1 MSNHISIR
9 FTNLALGVFL
19 LAWASL
25 AMTQPK
31 FGNPS
36 PTAGS
41 ETSQKANQSADQALY
56 QSVEYANKDKKGPAV
71 IVIPGE
77 IKSNNATFLQK
88 FTSNNIANFGEVEL
102 SSANCQVLER
112 TNLGP
117 LLNEFQLAYNLGD
130 PDAARKLLR
139 MGKLKTTKYVVKFD
153 ILKTEQVA
161 AAQQGFDG
169 AAIGQMAG
177 LLGVFSGSRGGAQA
191 GTVAGAVPAQCTP
204 ASRAACHRHALQ
216 DPQRGNHRAVA
227 TGPYRGKMEVGAKA
241 TSVLGVSQSQ
251 QGGVSLDT
259 MLQRLV
265 QKSVLKSTANTSD
278 LLTVR
283 LRRRLAAGIAVQ
295 RWRRGRH
302 MAGFSGLGKYESG
315 TRLAVARWA
324 WSTKPTIR

>member
-1 MSNHISIR
+1 MSHHICIR

-19 LAWASL
+19 LGWASL

-88 FTSNNIANFGEVEL
+88 FTSNNIADFGEVEL
-102 SSANCQVLER
+102 SSANFQVLER
-112 TNLGP
+112 SNLGP
-117 LLNEFQLAYNLGD
+117 LLKEFELAYNLGD
-130 PDAARKLLR
+130 PNEARKFLR

-169 AAIGQMAG
+169 RALGQMTGILGGFGRGAAAAG
-177 LLGVFSGSRGGAQA
+177 VGVGSVQTSESSGVWIIGMRYKIINAETTEQ
-191 GTVAGAVPAQCTP
+191 
-204 ASRAACHRHALQ
+204 
-216 DPQRGNHRAVA
+216 VA
-227 TGPYRGKMEVGAKA
+227 TGYTEEKMEVGAKS

-259 MLQRLV
+259 MVQRLV
-265 QKSVLKSTANTSD
+265 QKSVWEIDS
-278 LLTVR
+278 
-283 LRRRLAAGIAVQ
+283 
-295 RWRRGRH
+295 
-302 MAGFSGLGKYESG
+302 KY
-315 TRLAVARWA
+315 
-324 WSTKPTIR
+324 K